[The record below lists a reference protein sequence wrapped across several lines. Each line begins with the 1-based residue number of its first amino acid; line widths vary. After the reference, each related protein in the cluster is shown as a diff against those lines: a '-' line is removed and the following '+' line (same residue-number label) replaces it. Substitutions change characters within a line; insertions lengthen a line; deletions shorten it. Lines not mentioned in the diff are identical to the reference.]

1 MDADDTALS
10 SSSSHKTPS
19 ATSNHEQNSD
29 SSSSPITL
37 LTKQQQQQPDDHD
50 ANIVSDTCSSDSNN
64 DDSSVDAAST
74 CCSNSGWATGKKSKK
89 RVTWSA
95 WLDDLDYVPTRSSPR
110 RRVKRRQP
118 TPAKVQK
125 RKALS
130 PAESGGGGKVKNRLQ
145 TRPKES
151 KTRRKGEAVTKVEYL
166 TGTMY
171 IFSGSNP
178 RVEFVRHSK

>member
-1 MDADDTALS
+1 MDT
-10 SSSSHKTPS
+10 T
-19 ATSNHEQNSD
+19 T
-29 SSSSPITL
+29 SPITL
-37 LTKQQQQQPDDHD
+37 LTKQQNDHD
-50 ANIVSDTCSSDSNN
+50 ANIVSDICSSDSNN

-74 CCSNSGWATGKKSKK
+74 CSNSRRSAKSKK

-95 WLDDLDYVPTRSSPR
+95 WLDDLDYVPTRTSLR

-125 RKALS
+125 RKAPS
-130 PAESGGGGKVKNRLQ
+130 PAKSGGSGGKVKNRLQ

-178 RVEFVRHSK
+178 